1 MPSPFTETFPV
12 KEIQIEKTT
21 VFFEGS
27 LKNLL
32 PYFSK
37 PEAKKFAE
45 LLNEAQLEPQKT
57 YQEVLEWK
65 KKHPKN
71 PVVDNLLAFS
81 LSRNKELKK
90 VEELVAESYHN
101 YPNYL
106 FAKINYA
113 DQCLRKKK
121 LDQIPLIFPS
131 FDLEVLFPKKAKFHV
146 SEYRGFMILASRYH
160 LKIGQKDLAQKYY
173 QNAYL
178 ADPSHPSLIRLEKE
192 LLYKNLAHKSLLLF
206 LKFFKLLPS
215 LIKKRLRDRH
225 SLSNNHS

>member
-1 MPSPFTETFPV
+1 MPSPFTAHFPV
-12 KEIQIEKTT
+12 KEIYIEKTC

-27 LKNLL
+27 LKNALS
-32 PYFSK
+32 YFSK
-37 PEAKKFAE
+37 AEAKKFAE

-57 YQEVLEWK
+57 YQTVLEWK

-71 PVVDNLLAFS
+71 PIVDNLLAFS
-81 LSRNKELKK
+81 LSRNEELKK
-90 VEELVAESYHN
+90 VEQLVTESYHA
-101 YPNYL
+101 YPDYL

-131 FDLEVLFPKKAKFHV
+131 FDLKVLFPKKAKFHV

-160 LKIGQKDLAQKYY
+160 LKIGQRQLAQKYY

-178 ADPSHPSLIRLEKE
+178 ADPSHPSLILLEKE
-192 LLYKNLAHKSLLLF
+192 LRFKNLAHKSLLLF
-206 LKFFKLLPS
+206 LKLLKLLPS
-215 LIKKRLRDRH
+215 LTKKILRDPR
-225 SLSNNHS
+225 SLSHHS